1 MATKR
6 VSELVSRSY
15 GVAANLMWEY
25 YIANKAI
32 LKSDMREYREFIVQE
47 LMTGKKVEDVFAPFV
62 LPIDV
67 INAML
72 KQAQKLNKAK

>member
-6 VSELVSRSY
+6 VGELVSRSY

-25 YIANKAI
+25 YVANKAI
-32 LKSDMREYREFIVQE
+32 LKSDIREYREFIVQE
-47 LMTGKKVEDVFAPFV
+47 LIAGKKVEDVFAPFV